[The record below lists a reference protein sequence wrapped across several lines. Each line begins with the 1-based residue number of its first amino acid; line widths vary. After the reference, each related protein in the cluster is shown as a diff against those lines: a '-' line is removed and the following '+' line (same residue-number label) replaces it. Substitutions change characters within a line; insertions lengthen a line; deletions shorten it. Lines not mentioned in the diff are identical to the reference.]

1 MVNQLMQPMVLSRYV
16 PLGSKE
22 LSVTFM
28 GITIRLP
35 INPSINPSINLL
47 ITLLNN
53 LFIPALTPVAQTD
66 WKSVKSDGLVDGSSG
81 WARRTGRRQ

>member
-1 MVNQLMQPMVLSRYV
+1 M
-16 PLGSKE
+16 
-22 LSVTFM
+22 TFM

-47 ITLLNN
+47 ITLLNS
-53 LFIPALTPVAQTD
+53 LFIPALTPVAQAD
-66 WKSVKSDGLVDGSSG
+66 WKSENNDSLVDRSSG